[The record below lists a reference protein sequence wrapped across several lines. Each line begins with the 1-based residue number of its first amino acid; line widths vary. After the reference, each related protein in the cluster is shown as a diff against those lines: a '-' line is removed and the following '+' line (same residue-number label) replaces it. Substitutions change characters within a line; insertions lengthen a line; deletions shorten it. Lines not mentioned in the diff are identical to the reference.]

1 MNQLKIVKLGNK
13 KYFLDVRLKELRNIL
28 NPHDFIQLTGVEI
41 YLLNK

>member
-13 KYFLDVRLKELRNIL
+13 KYFLDVRLKELRNVS
-28 NPHDFIQLTGVEI
+28 NPHDFIQLNEIEI